1 MQARAWTAAAAVAL
15 VAGTADVAA
24 AQQTVTTVG
33 NTFSPASVTVM
44 VGGTVSWTNAG
55 GMHNVHFDDGSY
67 EDPLDAELPSDPQ
80 WDSVMRAFSTPGVF
94 GYYCDLHVTTDN
106 MRGTVTVLAPGTPPP
121 GTPPPGTPPPPGT
134 APPGAPGQPRT
145 AVTVS
150 LRVSDKTPRA
160 GQLVRFSGSV
170 RPALDGR
177 SVQIQRRKR
186 GGGYRTIATARLRDA
201 GDERSKFSRRIRIAG
216 DGVFRA
222 RLGGDATHA
231 TGISRP
237 TRLNV
242 PGG

>member
-24 AQQTVTTVG
+24 AQQTVTATSSPNRFTPADVVATVG
-33 NTFSPASVTVM
+33 EPLT
-44 VGGTVSWTNAG
+44 WTYAG
-55 GMHNVHFDDGSY
+55 GGLPHNVVFSDGFA
-67 EDPLDAELPSDPQ
+67 EPDAPVATGWSFT
-80 WDSVMRAFSTPGVF
+80 RTFSTPTSLTYVCGA
-94 GYYCDLHVTTDN
+94 HPE
-106 MRGTVTVLAPGTPPP
+106 MIGTVTVNPAGAPPPP

-222 RLGGDATHA
+222 RVAGDAGHT